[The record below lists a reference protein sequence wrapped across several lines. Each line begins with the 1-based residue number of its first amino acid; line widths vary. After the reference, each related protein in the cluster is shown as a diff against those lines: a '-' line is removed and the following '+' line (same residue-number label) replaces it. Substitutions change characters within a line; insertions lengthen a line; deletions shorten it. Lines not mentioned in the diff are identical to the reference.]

1 MGFLNCLRY
10 GNFFKVMGFI
20 GATVHHCWQ
29 VFVIECIRNTR
40 RVCQIFSKNIWTRVH
55 LVDPC
60 RMMHW
65 PCKSLKFSFLKWFWR
80 CLENNEKTV
89 GSIEKWSGN
98 LSKSTLIQNCQFFTN
113 SSPFLRRTQT
123 IFQTGIPVWAPK
135 LGRKTQVELYFLY
148 SLLDIYIYLSFYMS
162 ILFIKRRQKR

>member
-65 PCKSLKFSFLKWFWR
+65 PCKSLKLSFLKWFWR

-89 GSIEKWSGN
+89 GIYRKVVWEPFKKYINSKLPIFHKL
-98 LSKSTLIQNCQFFTN
+98 LSLPKAYPDHFPNWYTSLGAKTRTQNSSRIIFFIFFT
-113 SSPFLRRTQT
+113 RY
-123 IFQTGIPVWAPK
+123 
-135 LGRKTQVELYFLY
+135 LYLSIFLY
-148 SLLDIYIYLSFYMS
+148 VYSVY
-162 ILFIKRRQKR
+162 KA